1 MQAIGIA
8 KTWKMRFFKLCKL
21 CNENSY
27 ILCNI
32 FVDKYVFMVYIGI
45 IKKRKEVTNMRV
57 QYTINN
63 YQLGAKLKTCP
74 IHKIISQTRIDSK
87 HVVIIF
93 EINQKEMELVNK
105 VFAKIGKIL

>member
-1 MQAIGIA
+1 
-8 KTWKMRFFKLCKL
+8 
-21 CNENSY
+21 
-27 ILCNI
+27 
-32 FVDKYVFMVYIGI
+32 
-45 IKKRKEVTNMRV
+45 MRV

-63 YQLGAKLKTCP
+63 YQLGVKLKTCP

>member
-1 MQAIGIA
+1 MINLKNFRKSI
-8 KTWKMRFFKLCKL
+8 
-21 CNENSY
+21 
-27 ILCNI
+27 
-32 FVDKYVFMVYIGI
+32 DKCLHIVYSNI
-45 IKKRKEVTNMRV
+45 IKKRKEEMHMRV

>member
-1 MQAIGIA
+1 
-8 KTWKMRFFKLCKL
+8 
-21 CNENSY
+21 
-27 ILCNI
+27 
-32 FVDKYVFMVYIGI
+32 
-45 IKKRKEVTNMRV
+45 MRV

-63 YQLGAKLKTCP
+63 YQLGAKLKTYP

>member
-1 MQAIGIA
+1 MKIVIFCAIFLL
-8 KTWKMRFFKLCKL
+8 TNMYLWC
-21 CNENSY
+21 
-27 ILCNI
+27 ILVLSN
-32 FVDKYVFMVYIGI
+32 KE
-45 IKKRKEVTNMRV
+45 KEVTNMRV